1 MGKSR
6 QTHKFAQ
13 IFTLLDNIAKLNF
26 LDESADQNPIGVQF
40 GIEQDERLGAKMSPG
55 LAGKPGLGG
64 LDGNFNGQSY
74 NSPVASLQTWVNGFA
89 PPTSLG
95 DVKSETANGAN
106 DPNSTPPGGVE
117 AVYKTDT
124 SSNVSPLSSTL
135 SANVPYSSHPYAATA
150 TTSASSYDQSAA
162 AAAASAYYAAG
173 GAYYHPAT
181 LSSMDPYGYS
191 STAQSTASSQP
202 FAQAKFWALSWLD
215 FCHHRLTTKQS
226 TLQSW
231 RDQYR
236 SH

>member
-1 MGKSR
+1 
-6 QTHKFAQ
+6 
-13 IFTLLDNIAKLNF
+13 
-26 LDESADQNPIGVQF
+26 
-40 GIEQDERLGAKMSPG
+40 MSPG
-55 LAGKPGLGG
+55 LAGKPGVGG

-89 PPTSLG
+89 PPTSVG
-95 DVKSETANGAN
+95 DVKTETANGAT

-135 SANVPYSSHPYAATA
+135 SANVPYSSHPYAATT

-191 STAQSTASSQP
+191 STAQSTTSTQP
-202 FAQAKFWALSWLD
+202 FAQAKF
-215 FCHHRLTTKQS
+215 
-226 TLQSW
+226 
-231 RDQYR
+231 
-236 SH
+236 

>member
-1 MGKSR
+1 MRES
-6 QTHKFAQ
+6 A
-13 IFTLLDNIAKLNF
+13 TLYPYLSDNILIWF
-26 LDESADQNPIGVQF
+26 LDESNDQNTVQF
-40 GIEQDERLGAKMSPG
+40 GQDHEERLGAKMSPG
-55 LAGKPGLGG
+55 LAGKAIGAG

-89 PPTSLG
+89 PPTTMSN
-95 DVKSETANGAN
+95 DVKTESANTTGTT

-135 SANVPYSSHPYAATA
+135 STNIPYSSHPYAATT
-150 TTSASSYDQSAA
+150 TTSSSYADQSAA

-191 STAQSTASSQP
+191 TTQSSTTTQS
-202 FAQAKFWALSWLD
+202 FAQAKF
-215 FCHHRLTTKQS
+215 
-226 TLQSW
+226 
-231 RDQYR
+231 
-236 SH
+236 